1 MFPVVFSRCTD
12 SPILLS
18 MGSAVSAYVYFLS
31 LFALS
36 FGECFNWTKLIC
48 VLCCVRISGNGSV
61 AEERT
66 VYASAGTG
74 SDSIIPLKTGQ
85 RAIGEG
91 ADSSM
96 GEHDNRQGDTVKIRR
111 VGRRSG
117 SQEVEKDGCINEAQK
132 DTPYQ
137 TEQGQNEQGLHR
149 AGAEFSKQ
157 LSAASVQYY
166 DGQARRK
173 TEATQGTQPGHATTP
188 ASCNFVWNGNARSNS
203 RSPRGYQLHCSEQ
216 SVQPCITQESG
227 YRKVCATIL
236 QPTGN
241 LPTCSALNEVVSRE
255 HCISICPLLVFLS
268 FYLLFA
274 FMYDL
279 ADFHTFYATEAC
291 VQR

>member
-1 MFPVVFSRCTD
+1 MREAQES
-12 SPILLS
+12 LLS
-18 MGSAVSAYVYFLS
+18 CGDDEKKDRQGRNAAEGIRILPKVLFEPAPPRPKIISSSSSFSTTASTVEEKDRGNPRESATA
-31 LFALS
+31 
-36 FGECFNWTKLIC
+36 N
-48 VLCCVRISGNGSV
+48 GNGSV

-203 RSPRGYQLHCSEQ
+203 RLSHLLRDGGLC
-216 SVQPCITQESG
+216 T
-227 YRKVCATIL
+227 TMN
-236 QPTGN
+236 GN
-241 LPTCSALNEVVSRE
+241 D
-255 HCISICPLLVFLS
+255 
-268 FYLLFA
+268 A
-274 FMYDL
+274 FHVDNL
-279 ADFHTFYATEAC
+279 D
-291 VQR
+291 